1 MARTRALLLDLGDT
15 LFRLDPMPADIE
27 ARVARVLAHSGADG
41 LDAAAL
47 VGAIQERLAAN
58 TTLQE
63 LDIEHIAR
71 DLLRKFD
78 AAPSLA
84 PHVARTFHLADLF
97 RFDAAPS
104 LAATLAG
111 FRDRGV
117 KLIAVSNTSTSSRLL
132 RAYLDAIGV
141 LRLFDATVFSLELG
155 WKKPHPAIYHAALEA
170 AGVAPDEAIFVGDR
184 VREDVGGPLAE
195 GIPAVLSHQYRQ
207 EPVDGVSPLAVI
219 RSLDELGSLLR

>member
-15 LFRLDPMPADIE
+15 LFRLDPMPGDVE
-27 ARVARVLAHSGADG
+27 ARVARVLARCGSPD

-47 VGAIQERLAAN
+47 VAAIRERLAAN
-58 TTLQE
+58 TTLHE
-63 LDIEHIAR
+63 LDIERVAR
-71 DLLRKFD
+71 DLLGESD

-84 PHVARTFHLADLF
+84 PHVARTFHLADLS

-117 KLIAVSNTSTSSRLL
+117 KLIAVSNTSTNSGLL
-132 RAYLDAIGV
+132 RAYLDAIGT

-155 WKKPHPAIYHAALEA
+155 WKKPHPAIYRAALEA
-170 AGVAPDEAIFVGDR
+170 AGVAQDEAIFVGDR
-184 VREDVGGPLAE
+184 VREDVVGPLAE

-207 EPVDGVSPLAVI
+207 EPVGDASPLAVI
-219 RSLDELGSLLR
+219 HSLDELTSLLR